1 MSVICR
7 LIHGC
12 PLNHDVSDETFK
24 VVDGTYLIGFRFT
37 CAISPWSKWTRVEVE
52 AKLLLVLLGR
62 LLGKLK
68 VALEEIVV
76 ATP

>member
-1 MSVICR
+1 M
-7 LIHGC
+7 
-12 PLNHDVSDETFK
+12 SDEAFE
-24 VVDGTYLIGFRFT
+24 VVEGADFIGIGIM
-37 CAISPWSKWTRVEVE
+37 CAIIPWSRWTRVEVE

-62 LLGKLK
+62 LFGKLK